1 MSNTITCPS
10 CKTEIEI
17 TEVMSAQLADKIRGD
32 IESEM
37 APRRQALEAQAKELD
52 KQQAEI
58 EQAQKAVDDQV
69 RQRVEAMQGTLLEKA
84 KKLAADDMAVEIK
97 DRDEQLTEVK
107 AKLEAAKQS
116 ELDWRKKE
124 RQLSDR
130 EQQLKVQQEQ
140 MEENNRKELNAQ
152 RQQIE
157 EKARKKA
164 KEELAADVAERDQ
177 QVTELQEKLKETQEN
192 ELSLRKKERELQ
204 QRVEELD
211 LTVERKMGEERDKI
225 RNETRK
231 QADEEFRLKDAEKA
245 KTIADLSKQI
255 DEMKRKAEQG
265 SQQAQGEVQELALEE
280 LLRQGFPT
288 DSIEDVPKGI
298 RGGDVIQRVKN
309 TAGLN
314 CGTILWESKRTKNWS
329 NKWLVKLRQDQR
341 EAKAAVSI
349 LVSSVLPEDINH
361 FAQVDGVWVCNWI
374 CAASVATALRS
385 GLLQIAKAKQALEG
399 QHGKMER
406 VYNYLASTEFRNRVA
421 GIAEAFIAMKMDLDQ
436 EKRAIQKQWGKREQQ
451 IEQALFSTTGM
462 YGDFQGIIGD
472 TLPEIESMN
481 MLQLEARS

>member
-17 TEVMSAQLADKIRGD
+17 TEVMSAQLAEKIKAD
-32 IESEM
+32 IETEM
-37 APRRQALEAQAKELD
+37 APRRQALEAQAKEF
-52 KQQAEI
+52 KEQQA
-58 EQAQKAVDDQV
+58 K
-69 RQRVEAMQGTLLEKA
+69 LEKA
-84 KKLAADDMAVEIK
+84 QEAVDEQVRERVAKQRGKLLEEAKKQAADDLAVELK
-97 DRDEQLTEVK
+97 DRDEQLKEIR
-107 AKLEAAKQS
+107 AKLEVAQQQ

-124 RQLSDR
+124 REIADR
-130 EQQLKVQQEQ
+130 EQELKLRQEQ
-140 MEENNRKELNAQ
+140 LEQENRTKLEAE
-152 RQQIE
+152 RETIS

-164 KEELAADVAERDQ
+164 QEDIKAEMTERDQ
-177 QVTELQEKLKETQEN
+177 QVTELQEKLKKTQEN

-280 LLRQGFPT
+280 LLRQAFPT

-309 TAGLN
+309 MAGLN

-341 EAKAAVSI
+341 DAKAAISI
-349 LVSSVLPEDINH
+349 LISSVLPEDIDH
-361 FAQVDGVWVCNWI
+361 FAQVDGIWVCNWI
-374 CAASVATALRS
+374 CAVSVATALRS
-385 GLLQIAKAKQALEG
+385 GLLQVAKAKQALEG

-421 GIAEAFIAMKMDLDQ
+421 GIAEAFIAMKKDLDQ
-436 EKRAIQKQWGKREQQ
+436 EKRAIQKQWAKREQQ
-451 IEQALFSTTGM
+451 IEQALFGTAGM

-472 TLPEIESMN
+472 TLPEIEGMN
-481 MLQLEARS
+481 MLQLEAGS